1 MIRRALIVFLIL
13 AAPLSGCTGTED
25 EHTMV
30 PEFTVLKEDGG
41 QITNSDYSGGAYV
54 IVFSAQWCSN
64 PCHNNLHNLNLSIP
78 NISVLVVS
86 TDLDEA
92 PNGVTLSMWEDSV
105 NEYDDDKELNQTLD
119 YTFTRVN
126 EAQNFATQ
134 MNIDSPGTSI
144 FVNAA
149 GYEVH
154 RQIGTFGDYN
164 EQSTLD
170 MIEMHWLAAE
180 SSMLH

>member
-13 AAPLSGCTGTED
+13 AAPLSGCTGAED
-25 EHTMV
+25 EHTMI
-30 PEFTVLKEDGG
+30 PEFTVLKEDGSL
-41 QITNSDYSGGAYV
+41 ITNSDYSGEAYV

-78 NISVLVVS
+78 NITVLVVS

-105 NEYDDDKELNQTLD
+105 NEYDDSKELNQTLD
-119 YTFTRVN
+119 YTFTRVD
-126 EAQNFATQ
+126 ETLNFATQ
-134 MNIDSPGTSI
+134 MDIDSPGTSI
-144 FVNAA
+144 FVDSS

-170 MIEMHWLAAE
+170 MIETHWNAALE
-180 SSMLH
+180 GHIE